1 MSLIADIYGDD
12 QNDTVVVRKH
22 DVYSNRKVLYL
33 LLNNRYKKICEVI
46 SREDDVER
54 LYIESNHINAGDKG
68 IRLIV
73 RNTEMRPDYDYLDIT
88 FISNYWHITNF
99 GRINTFKR
107 TGLSSCVYPISSS
120 LEKYATR
127 DDDGNLTVLD
137 ISYLCARMDPV
148 KWICN

>member
-1 MSLIADIYGDD
+1 MNRRKIDLSIILLLMFLLGSCVSHKAKDKDFLHFSDMSLIADIYGDD
-12 QNDTVVVRKH
+12 HNDTVVVRKH

-73 RNTEMRPDYDYLDIT
+73 RNTEMRPA
-88 FISNYWHITNF
+88 
-99 GRINTFKR
+99 
-107 TGLSSCVYPISSS
+107 PQS
-120 LEKYATR
+120 L
-127 DDDGNLTVLD
+127 
-137 ISYLCARMDPV
+137 
-148 KWICN
+148 